1 MEEKNHLIHLLN
13 TKSLLKQEIYAS
25 TKNLFSQFKAI
36 IQKEVIEL
44 SQSISDARIRMKF
57 EDKAEFEAMM
67 FVGSDVLVF
76 HMHTNI
82 FCLPPDHAFWKSAY
96 LKKDESLGF
105 FGVFHVYNFLA
116 QSYLMNRSE
125 DVGFLLS
132 RIFIN
137 KKGHFFIEGVDPLA
151 KKYGKL
157 GKNTISDAVFKEIIY
172 DLSISA
178 TEFDLYVPAYAT
190 VGQINI
196 SQLEQLSANL
206 GIQTIKQLGFKPD
219 QTNNITDL

>member
-1 MEEKNHLIHLLN
+1 MEEKDLLIHLLN
-13 TKSLLKQEIYAS
+13 TKSLLKQEIFAS
-25 TKNLFSQFKAI
+25 TKTLFKQFKSCI
-36 IQKEVIEL
+36 KKEVEEL
-44 SQSISDARIRMKF
+44 SHSITDSRIRMKF

-76 HMHTNI
+76 HMHTNV
-82 FCLPPDHAFWKSAY
+82 FCLTPDHAFWKTAY

-116 QSYLMNRSE
+116 QSYLMNRTE

-137 KKGHFFIEGVDPLA
+137 KNGHFFIEGVDPLA
-151 KKYGKL
+151 TKYKKL
-157 GKNTISDAVFKEIIY
+157 GKNTISETIFKEIIY

-178 TEFDLYVPAYAT
+178 AEFDLYVPPYST
-190 VGQINI
+190 VGQINV

-219 QTNNITDL
+219 QSAYNNDL